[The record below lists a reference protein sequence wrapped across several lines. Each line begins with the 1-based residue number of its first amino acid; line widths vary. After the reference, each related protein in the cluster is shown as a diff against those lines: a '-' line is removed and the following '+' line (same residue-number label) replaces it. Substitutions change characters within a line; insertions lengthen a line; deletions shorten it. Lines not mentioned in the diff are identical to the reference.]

1 MRRTTIA
8 AAAALAAIGGG
19 AGAAGALGQGGG
31 SDRVLTGVLKGAN
44 EIGEN
49 GERGAGDPNGLGG
62 ATGIVAGR
70 RLCFAFTVRGI
81 DSPVAAHIHRGRRTE
96 NGPVVIE
103 LRPPEDG
110 NPGTV
115 SGCVNVRTSLAREVL
130 RQPSRFYWNV
140 HTEAFPGGAVRGQV
154 ATAR

>member
-19 AGAAGALGQGGG
+19 VGAASAVGGQGGT
-31 SDRVLTGVLKGAN
+31 DRVLTGVLRGAN

-49 GERGAGDPNGLGG
+49 GERGAGDPNGLGS

-70 RLCFAFTVRGI
+70 RLCFAFTVRGL
-81 DSPVAAHIHRGRRTE
+81 DSPVAAHIHRGGRSE

-103 LRPPEDG
+103 LRAPEDG
-110 NPGTV
+110 AAGTA
-115 SGCVNVRTSLAREVL
+115 SRCVAVRSSLARQVL
-130 RQPSRFYWNV
+130 SRPSQFYWNV
-140 HTEAFPGGAVRGQV
+140 HTEAFPAGAIRGQV
-154 ATAR
+154 ATAG